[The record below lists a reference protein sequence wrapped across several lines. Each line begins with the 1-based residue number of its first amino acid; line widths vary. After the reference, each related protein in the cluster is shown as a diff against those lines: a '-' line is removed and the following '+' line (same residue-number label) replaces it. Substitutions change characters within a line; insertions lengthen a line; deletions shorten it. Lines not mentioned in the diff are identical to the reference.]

1 MSTPLHSVRFP
12 GESREYRD
20 ARDALLEEELEL
32 RRSLERVAA
41 MRRKLPIGGL
51 IPKDYV
57 FDEIGANGDA
67 RRPRLS
73 ELFAPGTTSLVVYSF
88 MYGPDAERPC
98 PMCTS
103 FLDGLDGS
111 VPHITQR
118 ASLAVVAKSPI
129 GRIREWAQ
137 SRGWQNLRFLSS
149 HGNTYNADYFAE
161 LSHGGQLPACN
172 VFVRDDG
179 GIRHFYSAE
188 MLYVPVEGHTR
199 HVDLLWPIWS
209 FFDLTPEGRENWMP
223 RLVYDGHG
231 R

>member
-1 MSTPLHSVRFP
+1 MSTPPHSVRFP
-12 GESREYRD
+12 GESLEYRA

-41 MRRKLPIGGL
+41 MRRKLPIGGRV
-51 IPKDYV
+51 PEDYA
-57 FDEIGANGDA
+57 FEEIAANGDA

-73 ELFAPGTTSLVVYSF
+73 ELFAPGKRSLIVYSF

-129 GRIREWAQ
+129 GRVHEWAR
-137 SRGWQNLRFLSS
+137 SRGWQNLRLLSS
-149 HGNTYNADYFAE
+149 HGNTYNADYSAE
-161 LSHGGQLPACN
+161 LPDGGQLPACN